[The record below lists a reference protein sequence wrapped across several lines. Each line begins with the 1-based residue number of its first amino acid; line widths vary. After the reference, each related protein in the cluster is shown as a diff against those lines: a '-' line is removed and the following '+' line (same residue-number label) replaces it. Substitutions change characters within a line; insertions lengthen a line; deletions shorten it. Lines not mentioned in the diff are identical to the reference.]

1 MSGEELKRDALAKLL
16 CLMDTFAGEGLGHA
30 YGNGQVID
38 ADDASLELCE
48 AFGIEF
54 DAGWW
59 RKIPEQIFAHPLP
72 EQPQEGVRDHLEAY
86 QVLRGFMCSLTN
98 GGRNRATH
106 LSINHDE
113 LRGLLAEADK
123 VCTAQ
128 SLAFR
133 SPPSTETKESG
144 E

>member
-1 MSGEELKRDALAKLL
+1 MSGEELKAVAWRYERD
-16 CLMDTFAGEGLGHA
+16 DGSVEYFT
-30 YGNGQVID
+30 D
-38 ADDASLELCE
+38 R
-48 AFGIEF
+48 
-54 DAGWW
+54 W
-59 RKIPEQIFAHPLP
+59 RDLTRKGFTETPLYAHPLP
-72 EQPQEGVRDHLEAY
+72 EQRQEGVRDHLEAY

-98 GGRNRATH
+98 GGRNRTTH

-133 SPPSTETKESG
+133 SPTETKESG